1 MAVGTFFMVEQAE
14 ATESTTPQNLFTS
27 LTELNKEFHRHY
39 IQARDDL
46 WRLTTENGTVF
57 IRNGSSLTFIHRGIR
72 YPTIKT
78 IPQIFHQ
85 LKSIAHI
92 PITVLLLCN
101 KWPSLSDDTLEQYWK
116 QLNNLQLPDSI
127 GSERQSALRIIHESQ
142 ILIRQKLNNRMAVN
156 QGHLTAYTRDILND
170 LFVLLDAAAIASLNS
185 MHRAVQNWMNE
196 HNINR
201 HDSSIKVIVIGAR
214 AARQNHLDATYFE
227 YLLGANQKRNIFY
240 VEEIYND
247 EKKIIS
253 MFSSWYLEEQLSN
266 ILFDDN
272 NRMHSD
278 LLMTDNVRQYMIEQ
292 LISC

>member
-1 MAVGTFFMVEQAE
+1 ACMAVGTFFMVEQAE

-46 WRLTTENGTVF
+46 WRLTTEN
-57 IRNGSSLTFIHRGIR
+57 
-72 YPTIKT
+72 
-78 IPQIFHQ
+78 
-85 LKSIAHI
+85 
-92 PITVLLLCN
+92 
-101 KWPSLSDDTLEQYWK
+101 
-116 QLNNLQLPDSI
+116 
-127 GSERQSALRIIHESQ
+127 
-142 ILIRQKLNNRMAVN
+142 
-156 QGHLTAYTRDILND
+156 
-170 LFVLLDAAAIASLNS
+170 DAAAIASLNS